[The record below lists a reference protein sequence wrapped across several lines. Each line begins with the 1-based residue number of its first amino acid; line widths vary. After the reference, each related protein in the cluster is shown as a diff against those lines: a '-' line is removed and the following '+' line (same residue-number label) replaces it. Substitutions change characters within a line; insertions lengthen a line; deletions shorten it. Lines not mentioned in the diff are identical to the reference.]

1 MYSFTPESLTGG
13 SEAFCKDRL
22 LSRDWLMVPAAAA
35 WALGRQLTPC
45 CVMLK
50 ACHIRGKSP
59 GLGGHSSR
67 S

>member
-35 WALGRQLTPC
+35 WALGRQLTPYR
-45 CVMLK
+45 VMLK

-59 GLGGHSSR
+59 WLGGHSSR